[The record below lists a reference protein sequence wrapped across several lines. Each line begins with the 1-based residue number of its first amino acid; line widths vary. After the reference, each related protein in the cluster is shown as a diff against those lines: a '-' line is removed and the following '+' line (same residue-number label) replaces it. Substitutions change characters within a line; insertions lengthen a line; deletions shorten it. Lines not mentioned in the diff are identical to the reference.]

1 MVEFE
6 NRLGRIGKTPPYQ
19 ARPCCCARL
28 STEELGVILKCTIGF
43 IHTSLKPTVG
53 TSNGKELGLISV
65 DKIQAL
71 VLLRNIEE

>member
-1 MVEFE
+1 M
-6 NRLGRIGKTPPYQ
+6 
-19 ARPCCCARL
+19 
-28 STEELGVILKCTIGF
+28 ILKCTIGF